1 METND
6 NKKSA
11 RSLYLLF
18 GAWYAMGSA
27 ISTLLTVTLAD
38 KLTKEHFSGKMLGSL
53 MAVTALP
60 WVLKPIWGI
69 LIDRFKTMYW
79 WAMAASVAASFSV
92 LVVAKVEASLPYWL
106 IVALV
111 LIPNILRSLQDVA
124 VDGLSVA
131 VSREEQRGAIQK
143 WMRIGTIIG
152 TLLGGAGAMYFMEKN
167 SWFTVCVTM
176 MVISVIIGVIVPWLL
191 ATTHIHEGQSAT
203 KPSWSDLGGTL
214 KSPMIILGIL
224 LATVSI
230 PAQQIT
236 GPLFYTWWN
245 SPGYSKG
252 MVSVIFTWA
261 PLFQILGAMLG
272 GLLVKK
278 MTKSMAVGVS
288 LHLVALSYC
297 AIGFK
302 SNWSEDFALGLSWLT
317 GFSDTV
323 YAVALFALLMDLA
336 DKKYT
341 AMSFALFMAATNLC
355 GLWGPWLGGELST
368 DGYYMAAWSMDRI
381 FLFAGLAQIM
391 VLPIVFSIEKAKRKQ
406 A

>member
-1 METND
+1 MVSGWLQVWQFMRRSRSDAGGKDMETND

-176 MVISVIIGVIVPWLL
+176 MVISVIR
-191 ATTHIHEGQSAT
+191 
-203 KPSWSDLGGTL
+203 
-214 KSPMIILGIL
+214 
-224 LATVSI
+224 
-230 PAQQIT
+230 
-236 GPLFYTWWN
+236 
-245 SPGYSKG
+245 
-252 MVSVIFTWA
+252 
-261 PLFQILGAMLG
+261 
-272 GLLVKK
+272 
-278 MTKSMAVGVS
+278 
-288 LHLVALSYC
+288 
-297 AIGFK
+297 
-302 SNWSEDFALGLSWLT
+302 EDR
-317 GFSDTV
+317 
-323 YAVALFALLMDLA
+323 AVAACN
-336 DKKYT
+336 YT
-341 AMSFALFMAATNLC
+341 Y
-355 GLWGPWLGGELST
+355 P
-368 DGYYMAAWSMDRI
+368 
-381 FLFAGLAQIM
+381 
-391 VLPIVFSIEKAKRKQ
+391 
-406 A
+406 

>member
-18 GAWYAMGSA
+18 WAWYMMGSA

-38 KLTKEHFSGKMLGSL
+38 KLTKEHFSGKALGSL
-53 MAVTALP
+53 MAIAGLP

-69 LIDRFKTMYW
+69 LIDRSKTMYW

-92 LVVAKVEASLPYWL
+92 LVVAKVGASMPYWL
-106 IVALV
+106 IVTLV

-131 VSREEQRGAIQK
+131 VSSEDQRGAIQK
-143 WMRIGTIIG
+143 WMRIGTILG

-167 SWFTVCVTM
+167 SWFTVCVTL
-176 MVISVIIGVIVPWLL
+176 MVISIIVGVLVPWLL
-191 ATTHIHEGQSAT
+191 ATKKIREGQSAT
-203 KPSWSDLGGTL
+203 KSSWRDLGGTL
-214 KSPMIILGIL
+214 KSPMIIIGMF
-224 LATVSI
+224 LATASV

-236 GPLFYTWWN
+236 GPVFYTWWN

-261 PLFQILGAMLG
+261 PLFQLLGALLG

-278 MTKSMAVGVS
+278 MTKNMAVVVS

-302 SNWSEDFALGLSWLT
+302 SDWSEDFVLILSWIT

-336 DKKYT
+336 DKKFT
-341 AMSFALFMAATNLC
+341 AMSFALFMAGTNVC
-355 GLWGPWLGGELST
+355 GLWGNWLGGVLSE
-368 DGYYMAAWSMDRI
+368 DGVSVHNI
-381 FLFAGLAQIM
+381 FLLAGLVQLA
-391 VLPIVFSIEKAKRKQ
+391 VLPPLFELERLRRKVR
-406 A
+406 